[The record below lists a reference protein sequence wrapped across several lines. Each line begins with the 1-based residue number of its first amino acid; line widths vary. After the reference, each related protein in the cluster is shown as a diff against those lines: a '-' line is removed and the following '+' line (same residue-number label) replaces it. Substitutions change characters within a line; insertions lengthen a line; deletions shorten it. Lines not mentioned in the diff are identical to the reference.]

1 MRAKSLK
8 VFKAEKQTNSEFNL
22 SCKRN
27 FNTQLIDCVVFIEDK
42 YFGLTRQQTML
53 SLSRLGKV
61 KQREEQLEIIKG

>member
-1 MRAKSLK
+1 MREKSLK
-8 VFKAEKQTNSEFNL
+8 VFKTEKQTNSEFN

-27 FNTQLIDCVVFIEDK
+27 FNTQLIDCVVFIKDK

-61 KQREEQLEIIKG
+61 KQREEQ